1 MTHEHKHLLLA
12 LSLVLFGGAPAWS
25 QVIGEADTEEEKE
38 PIGENEEPIIRLN
51 PKDPSYNV
59 WKQLRDFSKDRR
71 EPGLINVQRFDG
83 HVPWV
88 GIPTF
93 FHLPIALTPE
103 DLKVGKVE
111 IAIMGAELIGDM
123 RARSY
128 GPMEMR
134 NPHRSEVYHNWG
146 SFNMPELDSGV
157 TALNEMVAV
166 DYGDAPIEPMSIER
180 TIPEVRKMVRQIAS
194 VEIGDGKRTIPIII
208 GGGHALMYP
217 DVAGIV
223 DVYGKGK
230 VGVIHF
236 DAHADQAP
244 VGFGHFVTHG
254 NPVRQLVEAGLVE
267 GKNIVQIGLRGP
279 NSTDLGGVAWNRS
292 NGLRYHMMAE
302 VEARGWQA
310 VMEDALREAREGTEY
325 LFISFDIDVVDP
337 AFIPGT
343 STPEPGGLYMR
354 EVLPMMRRLCAEN
367 NVVGIEIVELRPDS
381 DPGYTTMLNTKAVLR
396 QCLNGLAMRKKG
408 LTEPGYLHPHLVDDG
423 VEGGK

>member
-1 MTHEHKHLLLA
+1 MQQRFLTLAVIASLLPAAALA
-12 LSLVLFGGAPAWS
+12 QNLGA
-25 QVIGEADTEEEKE
+25 ADTPEEID
-38 PIGENEEPIIRLN
+38 PINAGEEPIVRLN
-51 PKDPSYNV
+51 PDDPSYDI
-59 WKQLRDFSKDRR
+59 WRKIREDIGEGR
-71 EPGLINVQRFDG
+71 EPGPINIQRFYG

-93 FHLPIALTPE
+93 FHLPVALTPE
-103 DLKVGKVE
+103 DLKAGNVE
-111 IAIMGAELIGDM
+111 VAIFGAELIGDM

-146 SFNMPELDSGV
+146 AFNMPELDTGL
-157 TALNEMVAV
+157 TALNELTVV

-180 TIPEVRKMVRQIAS
+180 TIPVVREFVRDVAS
-194 VEIGDGKRTIPIII
+194 VEIEGGKRTIPIII

-217 DVAGIV
+217 DAAGLT
-223 DVYGKGK
+223 DVYGKGNLMI
-230 VGVIHF
+230 IHF

-254 NPVRQLVEAGLVE
+254 NPVRQLVEGGFVNGE
-267 GKNIVQIGLRGP
+267 DIIQIGLRGP
-279 NSTDLGGVAWNRS
+279 NSTDLSGVEWNRS

-310 VMEDALREAREGTEY
+310 VMQDILDEAEASDKP

-354 EVLPMMRRLCAEN
+354 EAMPLMRELCAQN
-367 NVVGIEIVELRPDS
+367 NVVGVEIVELRPDS
-381 DPGYTTMLNTKAVLR
+381 DPGYTTMLNTKAILR
-396 QCLNGLAMRKKG
+396 QCLNGLALRKAG
-408 LTEPGYLHPHLVDDG
+408 LTERGYLHPEIVDDG
-423 VEGGK
+423 R